1 MRVSYHLSYPHP
13 HLRLRPF
20 EKKNGLSASDILER
34 IFTCGWIKGQRH
46 PVLNLQASAF
56 SQLQEGSREA
66 SSYPFYGE
74 RQKFLYSLT
83 DNFTVYEKRA
93 PCELRLV
100 GCLSKSPPLFFCS
113 YFPAK
118 VQLRK
123 VNTQKEGVILQLAL
137 QMAMWWHFVSWA
149 GSSFQELP
157 FKKSQCNHVAL
168 CVLILPS
175 FAVWYISVNC
185 TLTMEKLGAGSR
197 LSVNHGKAGR
207 WKLAQAP
214 EGSVNSPCQFWSRV

>member
-1 MRVSYHLSYPHP
+1 MRVSYHLSYPHL

-46 PVLNLQASAF
+46 QASAF
-56 SQLQEGSREA
+56 SLTLQEGSREA
-66 SSYPFYGE
+66 SSYPLYGE

-83 DNFTVYEKRA
+83 DNFTMYENRA
-93 PCELRLV
+93 PCELRPV
-100 GCLSKSPPLFFCS
+100 GYLSKFSPLFFCS

-149 GSSFQELP
+149 GSSFRELP
-157 FKKSQCNHVAL
+157 FKKSQCNRVSL
-168 CVLILPS
+168 CVLPYTSLICCL
-175 FAVWYISVNC
+175 VYQC
-185 TLTMEKLGAGSR
+185 ELHTD
-197 LSVNHGKAGR
+197 HGKAGS
-207 WKLAQAP
+207 WKQTQCPPWKSWEMEA
-214 EGSVNSPCQFWSRV
+214 GSGSWGLCEFPLSVLV